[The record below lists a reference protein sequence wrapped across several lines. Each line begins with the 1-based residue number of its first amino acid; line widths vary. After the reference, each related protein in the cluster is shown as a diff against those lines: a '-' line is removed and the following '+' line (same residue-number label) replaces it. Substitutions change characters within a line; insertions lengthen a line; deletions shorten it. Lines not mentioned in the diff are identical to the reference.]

1 VATTSAVRR
10 ARLESIVRSH
20 AEFHLAGSF
29 GAMASLVSFAHSTE
43 LDVIV
48 IDSDSIRD
56 SLLGPI
62 SDAAIVLLTEISDA
76 RSISRLLRSGVR
88 AILSRESDADDILSA
103 IYAAYDGLVLL
114 STPIAESLTA
124 VYGDQSLEVVDEV
137 SEEITSRET
146 EVPRMLAEGAVNK
159 EIAARLGI
167 SEHTVKF
174 HISSILD
181 KLGRSFRLLE
191 VRHSWSTEHRPLF
204 WPRSLFSGLERG
216 NRCSR
221 CHSKSLPEKFDE
233 GAWLPIADLGRN
245 RFYRTSCNQQL
256 YSFHRTHLPS
266 PHRRTRFSTRM

>member
-1 VATTSAVRR
+1 MSKRSGGGAIRIAVATTSAVRR

-56 SLLGPI
+56 SLPGPI
-62 SDAAIVLLTEISDA
+62 SEAAIVLLTEVNDA
-76 RSISRLLRSGVR
+76 RSVSRLLRSGVR
-88 AILSRESDADDILSA
+88 AILSRESDAGDILSA

-114 STPIAESLTA
+114 STPIAETLATIYS
-124 VYGDQSLEVVDEV
+124 DQSLEVEDEL

-146 EVPRMLAEGAVNK
+146 DVLRMLAEGLVNK
-159 EIAARLGI
+159 DIAARLGI

-181 KLGRSFRLLE
+181 KLG
-191 VRHSWSTEHRPLF
+191 
-204 WPRSLFSGLERG
+204 
-216 NRCSR
+216 
-221 CHSKSLPEKFDE
+221 
-233 GAWLPIADLGRN
+233 A
-245 RFYRTSCNQQL
+245 
-256 YSFHRTHLPS
+256 
-266 PHRRTRFSTRM
+266 STRTEAVTLGIRRGLIPI